1 MNYYEIKIM
10 DPFGFTTKVFT
21 KTPCRLHNSV
31 INKKFDLDD
40 KEASIE
46 EIRILSFFQYQVYSL
61 RLPLIQPHLWD
72 SYRQCKV
79 TL

>member
-10 DPFGFTTKVFT
+10 DSFGFTTKVFT

-40 KEASIE
+40 ETTII
-46 EIRILSFFQYQVYSL
+46 EIRILSFLQYYAYSL
-61 RLPLIQPHLWD
+61 RLPLTQPYLWHD
-72 SYRQCKV
+72 FRQCKV

>member
-1 MNYYEIKIM
+1 MNYYKIEIM
-10 DPFGFTTKVFT
+10 DPFGFTTKVFV

-40 KEASIE
+40 ETTIT
-46 EIRILSFFQYQVYSL
+46 EIRILSFFQYYFYSL
-61 RLPLIQPHLWD
+61 RFPLTQPHLWHD
-72 SYRQCKV
+72 FRQCKV

>member
-10 DPFGFTTKVFT
+10 DPFGFTTKIFT

-40 KEASIE
+40 ETTII
-46 EIRILSFFQYQVYSL
+46 EIRILSFFQYHVYSL
-61 RLPLIQPHLWD
+61 RLPLTQPQLWHD
-72 SYRQCKV
+72 FRQCKV

>member
-10 DPFGFTTKVFT
+10 DSFGFTTKVFA

-31 INKKFDLDD
+31 INKKFNLED
-40 KEASIE
+40 KKASIV
-46 EIRILSFFQYQVYSL
+46 EIRILSFLQYHFYSL
-61 RLPLIQPHLWD
+61 RLPLVYPHSWD
-72 SYRQCKV
+72 YFNQCKV

>member
-1 MNYYEIKIM
+1 MNYYRIEIM
-10 DPFGFTTKVFT
+10 DPFGFTTKVFA

-31 INKKFDLDD
+31 INKKFDLED

-46 EIRILSFFQYQVYSL
+46 EIRILSFLQYHFYSL
-61 RLPLIQPHLWD
+61 RLPLAQPHLWD
-72 SYRQCKV
+72 NYRQCKV

>member
-10 DPFGFTTKVFT
+10 DSFGFTTKVFT

-40 KEASIE
+40 ETTII
-46 EIRILSFFQYQVYSL
+46 EIRILSFLQYHVYSL
-61 RLPLIQPHLWD
+61 QLPLTQPHLWHD
-72 SYRQCKV
+72 FRQCKV

>member
-10 DPFGFTTKVFT
+10 DYFEFTTKVFA

-31 INKKFDLDD
+31 INKKFDLED
-40 KEASIE
+40 KEASII
-46 EIRILSFFQYQVYSL
+46 EIRKLSFLQYYFYSW
-61 RLPLIQPHLWD
+61 RLTLTKPHLWD
-72 SYRQCKV
+72 NFRQCKV

>member
-10 DPFGFTTKVFT
+10 DSFGFTTKVFT

-40 KEASIE
+40 ETTII
-46 EIRILSFFQYQVYSL
+46 EIRILSFLQYHVYSL
-61 RLPLIQPHLWD
+61 RLPLTQPHLWHD
-72 SYRQCKV
+72 FRQCKV